1 MKLTPRLQKIADE
14 IKPGET
20 IADIGTDHGFLP
32 LYLWEQNLSPKA
44 IMADISKGSLDKAAD
59 NCRTFRPDVTFD
71 LRLGSGLEVLAPGE
85 VDTVVMAGMG
95 GILMSELLG
104 KDLQKAWSFSKY
116 ILQPRRH
123 IGRLRFWLY
132 DNGFSIVNEQ
142 LVREGKFICEILTV
156 VPKEVAITRQMNAD
170 DIEYEFPM
178 SLVRFRNDL
187 TEEYLQ
193 GKLRLEREILESMK
207 MGTLTTPKE
216 LQRQEYRVYYL
227 QSLLGRCRNED
238 R

>member
-1 MKLTPRLQKIADE
+1 MKLTPRLQKIAEE
-14 IKPGET
+14 IKPGESM
-20 IADIGTDHGFLP
+20 ADIGTDHGFLP
-32 LYLWEQNLSPKA
+32 LYLWENKISPR
-44 IMADISKGSLDKAAD
+44 IILADISPGSLEKAAE
-59 NCRTFRPDVTFD
+59 NCRLFRPQETFD

-104 KDLQKAWSFSKY
+104 KDLKKAWSFSKY

-132 DNGFSIVNEQ
+132 DNGFSITNER

-156 VPKEVAITRQMNAD
+156 VPKEAAITRQLNGD
-170 DIEYEFPM
+170 DIEYEFPL
-178 SLVRFRNDL
+178 SLLRFRNDL
-187 TEEYLQ
+187 TEEYLE
-193 GKLRLEREILESMK
+193 GKLRLEKEILTSMQK
-207 MGTLTTPKE
+207 GSLTTPKD

-227 QSLLGRCRNED
+227 TTLLRRCRE
-238 R
+238 

>member
-20 IADIGTDHGFLP
+20 MADIGTDHGFLP
-32 LYLWEQNLSPKA
+32 LFLWEQGISPQV
-44 IMADISKGSLDKAAD
+44 IMADISKGSLDKAAE
-59 NCRTFRPDVTFD
+59 NCRLLAPDTDFD

-85 VDTVVMAGMG
+85 VDTVVMAGIG
-95 GILMSELLG
+95 GNLICELLG
-104 KDLQKAWSFSKY
+104 KDLQKSWSFSKY

-132 DNGFSIVNEQ
+132 DNGFSITNEQ
-142 LVREGKFICEILTV
+142 LVREGKFICEVLTV
-156 VPKEVAITRQMNAD
+156 VPKEVAMTRQMNAE
-170 DIEYEFPM
+170 DIEYEFPL

-187 TEEYLQ
+187 TAEYLQ

-207 MGTLTTPKE
+207 MGSLTTPKE
-216 LQRQEYRVYYL
+216 LQKQEYRVYYL
-227 QSLLGRCRNED
+227 TTLLRRCLDEA
-238 R
+238 

>member
-14 IKPGET
+14 IKQGET
-20 IADIGTDHGFLP
+20 MADIGTDHGFLP
-32 LYLWEQNLSPKA
+32 LYLWEQKLSPKV
-44 IMADISKGSLDKAAD
+44 IMADISRGSLAKAAE
-59 NCRTFRPDVTFD
+59 NCRMFRPDETFD
-71 LRLGSGLEVLAPGE
+71 MRLGSGLEVLAPGE

-104 KDLQKAWSFSKY
+104 KNLQKAWSFSKY

-156 VPKEVAITRQMNAD
+156 VPKEVAITRQMNAE
-170 DIEYEFPM
+170 DIEYEFPL

-187 TEEYLQ
+187 TAEYLR

-207 MGTLTTPKE
+207 MGALTTPKD
-216 LQRQEYRVYYL
+216 LQKQEYRVYYL
-227 QSLLGRCRNED
+227 MTLLRRCMDET
-238 R
+238 

>member
-20 IADIGTDHGFLP
+20 MADIGTDHGFLP
-32 LYLWEQNLSPKA
+32 LFLWEQGISPQV
-44 IMADISKGSLDKAAD
+44 IMADISKGSLDKAAE
-59 NCRTFRPDVTFD
+59 NCRLLAPDTDFD

-85 VDTVVMAGMG
+85 VDTVVMAGIG
-95 GILMSELLG
+95 GNLICELLG
-104 KDLQKAWSFSKY
+104 KDLQKSWSFPKY

-132 DNGFSIVNEQ
+132 DNGFSITNEQ
-142 LVREGKFICEILTV
+142 LVREGKFICEVLTV
-156 VPKEVAITRQMNAD
+156 IPKEVAMTRQMNAE
-170 DIEYEFPM
+170 DIEYEFPL

-187 TEEYLQ
+187 TAEYLQ

-207 MGTLTTPKE
+207 MGSLTTPKA
-216 LQRQEYRVYYL
+216 LQKQEYRVYYL
-227 QSLLGRCRNED
+227 TTLLRRCLDEA
-238 R
+238 

>member
-20 IADIGTDHGFLP
+20 MADIGTDHGFLP
-32 LYLWEQNLSPKA
+32 LFLWEQGISLQV
-44 IMADISKGSLDKAAD
+44 IMADISKGSLDKAAE
-59 NCRTFRPDVTFD
+59 NCRLLAPDTGFD

-85 VDTVVMAGMG
+85 VDTVVMAGIG
-95 GILMSELLG
+95 GNLICELLG
-104 KDLQKAWSFSKY
+104 KDLQKSWSFPKY

-132 DNGFSIVNEQ
+132 DNGFSITNEQ
-142 LVREGKFICEILTV
+142 LVREGKFICEVLTV
-156 VPKEVAITRQMNAD
+156 IPKEVAMTSQINAE
-170 DIEYEFPM
+170 DIEYEFPL

-187 TEEYLQ
+187 TAEYLQ

-207 MGTLTTPKE
+207 MGSLTTPKE
-216 LQRQEYRVYYL
+216 LQKQEYRVYYL
-227 QSLLGRCRNED
+227 TTLLRRCLDEA
-238 R
+238 

>member
-20 IADIGTDHGFLP
+20 MADIGTDHGFLP
-32 LYLWEQNLSPKA
+32 LFLWEQGISPQV
-44 IMADISKGSLDKAAD
+44 IMADISKGSLDKAAE
-59 NCRTFRPDVTFD
+59 NCRLLAPDTDFD

-85 VDTVVMAGMG
+85 VDTVVMAGIG
-95 GILMSELLG
+95 GNLICELLG
-104 KDLQKAWSFSKY
+104 KDLQKSWSFSKY

-132 DNGFSIVNEQ
+132 DNGFSITNEQ
-142 LVREGKFICEILTV
+142 LVREGKFICEVLTV
-156 VPKEVAITRQMNAD
+156 IPKEVAMTRQMNAE
-170 DIEYEFPM
+170 DIEYEFPL

-187 TEEYLQ
+187 TAEYLQ

-207 MGTLTTPKE
+207 MGSLTTPKE
-216 LQRQEYRVYYL
+216 LQKQEYRVYYL
-227 QSLLGRCRNED
+227 TTLLRRCLDEA
-238 R
+238 

>member
-14 IKPGET
+14 IKQGET
-20 IADIGTDHGFLP
+20 MADIGTDHGFLP
-32 LYLWEQNLSPKA
+32 LYLWEQKLSPKV
-44 IMADISKGSLDKAAD
+44 IMADISRGSLDKAAE
-59 NCRTFRPDVTFD
+59 NCRMFRPDETFD

-104 KDLQKAWSFSKY
+104 KNLQKAWSFSKY

-156 VPKEVAITRQMNAD
+156 VPKEVAITRQMNAE
-170 DIEYEFPM
+170 DIEYEFPL

-187 TEEYLQ
+187 TAEYLR

-207 MGTLTTPKE
+207 MGALTTPKD
-216 LQRQEYRVYYL
+216 LQKQEYRVYYL
-227 QSLLGRCRNED
+227 MTLLRRCMDET
-238 R
+238 